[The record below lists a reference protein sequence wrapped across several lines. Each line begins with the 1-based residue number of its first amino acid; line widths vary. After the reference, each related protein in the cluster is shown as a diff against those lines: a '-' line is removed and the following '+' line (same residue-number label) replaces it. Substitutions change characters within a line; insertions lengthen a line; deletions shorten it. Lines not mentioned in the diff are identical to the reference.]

1 MPPPPRYIVIGTIG
15 NFVNQVSLTEA
26 NQPCHGGW
34 SNEIQPKSDP
44 NGVML
49 VHRRGL
55 GN

>member
-15 NFVNQVSLTEA
+15 YFVSRVSLTDA
-26 NQPCHGGW
+26 DTRRHGGW
-34 SNEIQPKSDP
+34 SNEIQPESDP

-49 VHRRGL
+49 VRQRGL